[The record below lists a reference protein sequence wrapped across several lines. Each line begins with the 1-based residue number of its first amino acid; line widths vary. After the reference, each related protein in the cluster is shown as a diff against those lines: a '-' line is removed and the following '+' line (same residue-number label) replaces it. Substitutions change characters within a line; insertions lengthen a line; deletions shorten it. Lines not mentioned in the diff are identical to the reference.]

1 MRRRRARNSLGISF
15 GKAILALSVVGFLLL
30 PLPAFSQAN
39 SGQIVGAISDQSG
52 AVIAGAAVSIIDVDR
67 GAARTLMT
75 DSAGEYVAP
84 NLIPGTYTVHA
95 EAKGFNTVERKDVLV
110 EVGKDVRVDLT
121 LKPGSETQVV
131 TVTGETPMIDTQSA
145 TLGGT
150 VETQALN
157 ELPINGRNYQ
167 ELLAYKP
174 GVEAKPGGG
183 TGAYLT
189 NGAFGIQRMDSR
201 RSIQRPNEQR
211 MEHRG
216 RPRSSWRIDDHSASR
231 RHSGSQCRAKSQGG
245 SGLETRR
252 PNQRR
257 TKVGHQQ
264 SSWHGLCI
272 WARRFFRCTKS
283 VFPDARRIS
292 DGTIRRQRGRPHQ
305 ER

>member
-1 MRRRRARNSLGISF
+1 MRRLRAPISLGGSF
-15 GKAILALSVVGFLLL
+15 GKAILGLSAFVGLLL
-30 PLPAFSQAN
+30 FHLPAFPQAN

-174 GVEAKPGGG
+174 RVEAKPGGG

-189 NGAFGIQRMDSR
+189 NGGRSEYNVWILDGLYNDQMNSGWSIVGGPGQAGESMTILPLDAIQEV
-201 RSIQRPNEQR
+201 NVEQNPR
-211 MEHRG
+211 ADWAG
-216 RPRSSWRIDDHSASR
+216 NQAPRSTWD
-231 RHSGSQCRAKSQGG
+231 
-245 SGLETRR
+245 
-252 PNQRR
+252 
-257 TKVGHQQ
+257 
-264 SSWHGLCI
+264 
-272 WARRFFRCTKS
+272 
-283 VFPDARRIS
+283 
-292 DGTIRRQRGRPHQ
+292 
-305 ER
+305 